1 MTIYFEKRNQD
12 MPNQNM
18 PNHNLS
24 KHDMAWNEPGG
35 NDDKRSD
42 DKNRGSKDN
51 DPWKTNRGN
60 RGNQGPPDL
69 DEVFKNV
76 QKKFGSLFG
85 GKGGGF
91 NGNSKGG
98 GIGSA
103 GGNAGVGIGLVA
115 IVLLGFWIATGFY
128 KIEEAERGL
137 VFRFGAHVETVQ
149 KGLHW
154 HLPVPI
160 ERVEKVDVT
169 KVYTIPINATM
180 LTQDE
185 NIVDIHGTVQYQI
198 DSAEKYAFNVRHPEI
213 SLSQVTESALRQS
226 IGRSKMDYV
235 ITEGRGEIALQVK
248 DIIQSIVNNYQTG
261 LIIFK
266 VNIQSA
272 KPPEEVKAAFD
283 DVTQAREDEERFKN
297 EAEAY
302 RNEIIPKARGAAARM
317 HEEAV
322 AYKNEVTAR
331 AEGEANRFNQLLVE
345 YKKAP
350 EITRDR
356 LYLDMMENVL
366 SNSSKVM
373 VDVKGGNNL
382 LYLPLDKLMERQSSG
397 ASADQKSSADILR
410 DIKQRGA
417 QQNDQRRRVD
427 DLRSRG
433 ARK

>member
-1 MTIYFEKRNQD
+1 
-12 MPNQNM
+12 MPK
-18 PNHNLS
+18 HNLP
-24 KHDMAWNEPGG
+24 KQDMAWNEPGG
-35 NDDKRSD
+35 QNDKGNGDK
-42 DKNRGSKDN
+42 

-69 DEVFKNV
+69 DEVFKNL

-85 GKGGGF
+85 GKGGS
-91 NGNSKGG
+91 NGGSIGSSGG
-98 GIGSA
+98 GIGI
-103 GGNAGVGIGLVA
+103 GIVVA
-115 IVLLGFWIATGFY
+115 VLLVFWIATGFY

-137 VFRFGAHVETVQ
+137 VFRFGEHVETTQ

-160 ERVEKVDVT
+160 ERIEKVDVT
-169 KVYTIPINATM
+169 KVYTIPINSTM

-198 DSAEKYAFNVRHPEI
+198 DNAEKYSFNVRHPEI
-213 SLSQVTESALRQS
+213 SLSQVTESALRES

-248 DIIQSIVNNYQTG
+248 DIIQGIVNDYQTG

-272 KPPEEVKAAFD
+272 KPPEAVKDAFD

-302 RNEIIPKARGAAARM
+302 RNEVIPKARGAAARIS
-317 HEEAV
+317 EEAE
-322 AYKNEVTAR
+322 AYKNEVIAR
-331 AEGEANRFNQLLVE
+331 AEGEANRFNQLLTE
-345 YKKAP
+345 YTKAP
-350 EITRDR
+350 EVTRER

-382 LYLPLDKLMERQSSG
+382 LYLPLDKLMDRQSSTT
-397 ASADQKSSADILR
+397 SADQKSSADILQ

-417 QQNDQRRRVD
+417 QQKTNQRVRVE

-433 ARK
+433 AR